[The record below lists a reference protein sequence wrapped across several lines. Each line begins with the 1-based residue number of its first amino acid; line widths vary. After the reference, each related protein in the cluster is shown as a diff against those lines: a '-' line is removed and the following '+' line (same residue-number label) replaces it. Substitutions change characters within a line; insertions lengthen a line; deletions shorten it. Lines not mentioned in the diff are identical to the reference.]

1 MYAVAMLDR
10 QDQTGSAPV
19 NLVLSAR
26 TRRMQGRLRAQGARS
41 ENSPTSQALFRMCA
55 LAMLE
60 QLDPTGQE
68 RVNRVEWEHTRLNLD
83 LMHVLYAKLENFLS
97 KWVQLPM
104 YVLVMLEQL
113 APTG

>member
-10 QDQTGSAPV
+10 QDRTGPAPV
-19 NLVLSAR
+19 RLVLSAR
-26 TRRMQGRLRAQGARS
+26 TRRVRGRLRAQGARS

-60 QLDPTGQE
+60 RLDPTGQE
-68 RVNRVEWEHTRLNLD
+68 RVNRVEWELSRPNLD
-83 LMHVLYAKLENFLS
+83 LMHVLYAKLENLRS

-104 YVLVMLEQL
+104 YVLAMLEQP